1 MDSMPAW
8 VVSISGEDLNKDGEV
23 KVTFDRALNIAM
35 RDARGGVLPGSSYTI
50 DADPR
55 SHSEFKGRIK
65 DGILTIEP
73 GDFSMQGE
81 SQFYAVLRFAQ
92 TQLRL
97 RMNRDG
103 TLSGLIGGYQPWLD
117 YYHYLAIRGEET
129 GQVDMPGV
137 YHAMKRYADADPDPV
152 TGQNRAI
159 SAAYYIEA
167 APAFLTTIDQRTVAT
182 AYEPEFTPAPA
193 PASHEG
199 ATAPAAQQQEAA
211 LRR

>member
-1 MDSMPAW
+1 
-8 VVSISGEDLNKDGEV
+8 
-23 KVTFDRALNIAM
+23 M

-55 SHSEFKGRIK
+55 SHSVFKGHVK
-65 DGILTIEP
+65 DRVLSIDP
-73 GDFSMQGE
+73 GEFSMQGE
-81 SQFYAVLRFAQ
+81 SQFYAVLRFSK

-97 RMNRDG
+97 KLNPDG

-137 YHAMKRYADADPDPV
+137 YYAMQRYADADPDPS
-152 TGQNRAI
+152 TGENRAI

-167 APAFLTTIDQRTVAT
+167 APAFLTTLDRKTVAS
-182 AYEPEFTPAPA
+182 AYEPQIEPRPQTA
-193 PASHEG
+193 EG
-199 ATAPAAQQQEAA
+199 AVQKDASV
-211 LRR
+211 R